1 MQQLPL
7 SLGGLG
13 PPSFDNYLAPTGSL
27 APHRL
32 RRIAHAPDA
41 SRLLLTGPAGVGK
54 SHLLMAC
61 CEDAR
66 AHGHTAL
73 YCPLPGGAGMLA
85 EGVAV
90 ELLAIDALDAACGDR
105 EAEFLVF
112 TAINRQHDARHGLL
126 MASSRPAE
134 DFVLPDLRS
143 RLAEAEQLV
152 IDAPDDEARVAVL
165 LHRASRAGLPL
176 EAAAAQWLLRNTSR
190 ALPDLLATLARLDRE
205 SLARGRRITV
215 PLLREVLGAEPGI
228 RGSGE

>member
-13 PPSFDNYLAPTGSL
+13 PPSFDNYRAPAGSL
-27 APHRL
+27 AAYRL

-41 SRLLLTGPAGVGK
+41 ARLLLTGPAGVGK

-73 YCPLPGGAGMLA
+73 YCPLPSGAGMLA
-85 EGVAV
+85 EGVAI
-90 ELLAIDALDAACGDR
+90 ELLAVDTLDAVCGDR

-112 TAINRQHDARHGLL
+112 SAINRQHDARHGLL
-126 MASSRPAE
+126 LASSRPPR
-134 DFVLPDLRS
+134 DFALPDLRS
-143 RLAEAEQLV
+143 RLAEAEQLPL
-152 IDAPDDEARVAVL
+152 DAPDDDTRIAIL
-165 LHRASRAGLPL
+165 LHRAARAGLPL
-176 EAAAAQWLLRNTSR
+176 EPAAAHWLLRNTSR
-190 ALPDLLATLARLDRE
+190 ALPDLVATLARLDRE

-215 PLLREVLGAEPGI
+215 PLLREVLRDDVPPRGA
-228 RGSGE
+228 GE